1 MPTLPK
7 KWNIIKHK
15 NLFLHINMGKAIL
28 KKERLAILKLK
39 KINFTTIKVLF
50 LKKDVDIE
58 KVLISR
64 KISSG
69 EENYKYPI
77 GYLYNDH
84 KVKSLHL
91 MLPKTSAYVKSYD
104 G

>member
-1 MPTLPK
+1 
-7 KWNIIKHK
+7 
-15 NLFLHINMGKAIL
+15 MGKEIL
-28 KKERLAILKLK
+28 KKERLAILRLK

-69 EENYKYPI
+69 EENYKYHI